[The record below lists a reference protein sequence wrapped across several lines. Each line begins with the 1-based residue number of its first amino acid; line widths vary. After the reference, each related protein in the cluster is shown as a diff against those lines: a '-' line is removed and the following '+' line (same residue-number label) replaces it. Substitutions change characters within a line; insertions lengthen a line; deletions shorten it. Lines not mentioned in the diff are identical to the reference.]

1 MGKCRDSTSNTR
13 RQSVKEIIIHMKPQH
28 PDTAGTPAVPTS
40 PARSKRK
47 GWLAGVGA
55 IIVVV
60 LVVGLSALVSAQ
72 LRQHQANQSTT
83 SMPPSG
89 QWKQV
94 LQGYTISSI
103 VAARSNPSVLYACAM
118 QASVTSQSS
127 PGSPTVLRSTDFG
140 DHWQDIGS

>member
-1 MGKCRDSTSNTR
+1 MGTSRSSPSSSLWWSIGQCRDATRNTQ
-13 RQSVKEIIIHMKPQH
+13 RQALEGVIIHMKTQH
-28 PDTAGTPAVPTS
+28 TDTAGTSAVPPT

-60 LVVGLSALVSAQ
+60 LVVGLSALVFAQ
-72 LRQHQANQSTT
+72 LRQHQANQSTMST
-83 SMPPSG
+83 PPSG

-94 LQGYTISSI
+94 LQGYAITSI

-118 QASVTSQSS
+118 QAPVTSQ
-127 PGSPTVLRSTDFG
+127 
-140 DHWQDIGS
+140 